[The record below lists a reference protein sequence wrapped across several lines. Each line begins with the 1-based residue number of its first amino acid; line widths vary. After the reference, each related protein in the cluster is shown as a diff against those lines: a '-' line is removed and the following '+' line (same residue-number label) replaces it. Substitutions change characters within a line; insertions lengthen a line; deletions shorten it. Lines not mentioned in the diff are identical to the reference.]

1 MAGPLKRR
9 DVGSRAGRRDY
20 RQDELVVLPPIEVPL
35 DAEHERRALIALA
48 ELLAPLFT
56 TNGLASKH
64 PSHADT
70 QRSGE
75 DGQQSSDEPVAAS
88 LEVATGQSLAAP
100 GGLDT
105 RQ

>member
-1 MAGPLKRR
+1 
-9 DVGSRAGRRDY
+9 
-20 RQDELVVLPPIEVPL
+20 VLPPIEVPL
-35 DAEHERRALIALA
+35 DAEHERRALMALA

-56 TNGLASKH
+56 ADGFASKH

-75 DGQQSSDEPVAAS
+75 DGQQPSDEPVAAR
-88 LEVATGQSLAAP
+88 LEVVTGQSLAAP

-105 RQ
+105 RP

>member
-1 MAGPLKRR
+1 
-9 DVGSRAGRRDY
+9 
-20 RQDELVVLPPIEVPL
+20 VLPPIEVPL

-56 TNGLASKH
+56 ADGLASKH

-70 QRSGE
+70 RRSGE
-75 DGQQSSDEPVAAS
+75 DGQQSSDEPVAES
-88 LEVATGQSLAAP
+88 LEVASPAAP

-105 RQ
+105 SQ

>member
-1 MAGPLKRR
+1 VAGPLKRR
-9 DVGSRAGRRDY
+9 DVDGRAGRREY

-48 ELLAPLFT
+48 ELLAPLFAT
-56 TNGLASKH
+56 GELASEH

-75 DGQQSSDEPVAAS
+75 DGRQSSDEPVVAS

>member
-1 MAGPLKRR
+1 VAGPLKRR
-9 DVGSRAGRRDY
+9 DVGSRAGRRGY

-56 TNGLASKH
+56 ADGLASKH

-75 DGQQSSDEPVAAS
+75 DGQQSSDEPGAAS
-88 LEVATGQSLAAP
+88 LEAATRQSPTVP

-105 RQ
+105 LR

>member
-1 MAGPLKRR
+1 MAGPRNRR
-9 DVGSRAGRRDY
+9 NVGGRAGRRGY
-20 RQDELVVLPPIEVPL
+20 QQDELVVLPPIELPL

-56 TNGLASKH
+56 ADGLASEH
-64 PSHADT
+64 SSHADT

-75 DGQQSSDEPVAAS
+75 DGQQSSDEPTAAGLKVS
-88 LEVATGQSLAAP
+88 TGQSPAVP

-105 RQ
+105 RR

>member
-1 MAGPLKRR
+1 VAGPLKRR
-9 DVGSRAGRRDY
+9 DVGGRAGRRDY
-20 RQDELVVLPPIEVPL
+20 RQNELVVLPPIEVPL
-35 DAEHERRALIALA
+35 DAEHERRALIALG

-56 TNGLASKH
+56 ADGLVSEH

-75 DGQQSSDEPVAAS
+75 DGQQSSDQPVAAG

-105 RQ
+105 RP

>member
-1 MAGPLKRR
+1 M
-9 DVGSRAGRRDY
+9 
-20 RQDELVVLPPIEVPL
+20 LPPIEVPL

-56 TNGLASKH
+56 ADALVSEH
-64 PSHADT
+64 PNHADA

-75 DGQQSSDEPVAAS
+75 DGQQPSNEPVAAS
-88 LEVATGQSLAAP
+88 LEAATGQSPAAP

>member
-1 MAGPLKRR
+1 VAGPLNRR
-9 DVGSRAGRRDY
+9 
-20 RQDELVVLPPIEVPL
+20 DELVVLPPIEVPL

-56 TNGLASKH
+56 TDGLASKH

-75 DGQQSSDEPVAAS
+75 DGRQSSDEPVAES
-88 LEVATGQSLAAP
+88 PEVVTGRSPAAP

>member
-9 DVGSRAGRRDY
+9 DVGIRAGWREY

-56 TNGLASKH
+56 TDGLASEA
-64 PSHADT
+64 P
-70 QRSGE
+70 
-75 DGQQSSDEPVAAS
+75 EPRGHTRIRRGRAAI
-88 LEVATGQSLAAP
+88 E
-100 GGLDT
+100 
-105 RQ
+105 R